1 MDKEIEVLVEAAEQL
16 ERLKETLKAQSD
28 AGARVRTFT
37 EILEKVTAEISR
49 VPAGLSAVKE
59 NLQGFKDATTQLREL
74 VETFRDAIGE
84 AVALFAAEV
93 RRSRDAQTQ
102 TDLAIAALRG
112 ELLTRLDRVQA
123 GVEAGARLA
132 EASTGA
138 TASAFQQTTAAVRA
152 AGERQAEVL
161 QRVGGLLAKLGDQD
175 VAGLRADVLKLSQQI
190 AEQGKA
196 LKVIASK
203 KGFSF

>member
-37 EILEKVTAEISR
+37 ETLEKVTAEVSR

-74 VETFRDAIGE
+74 VETFRDATGE

-93 RRSRDAQTQ
+93 QRSHDAQIQ
-102 TDLAIAALRG
+102 TDLAIAALRRD
-112 ELLTRLDRVQA
+112 LLTQLERVQA
-123 GVEAGARLA
+123 EMESGAKLA
-132 EASTGA
+132 MESTGA

-190 AEQGKA
+190 AEQGQA
-196 LKVIASK
+196 LKVIANK